1 MRRFF
6 SKKRRIVMVLIWA
19 AILALRTT
27 AWLCAPFCDWYVA
40 RVLPIWLNTYGRLS
54 GLFPV
59 SIGEW
64 MLYLAALLVFIALVL
79 WMVWL
84 PVHMVKRR
92 RNNVGKPGAAES
104 CCTDTGTNGNPAAVR
119 KEAAGGKAR
128 SRFDRVVLRFYQS
141 AAWIFTIVC
150 LIMTLNCL
158 IFYHCTPLRDKDAQ
172 YDLEELIALRER
184 IVTNCNR
191 LSERM
196 TRDARGEIIY
206 DGDMKE
212 KAIQA
217 MHALAEREGMSRLE
231 GYYSR
236 PKPLYASWFFCQ
248 QHMCGY
254 YFPFSLEA
262 NYNDMMYIMNFP
274 YTMCHELS
282 HLKGYIYEDEA
293 NYLAYLAC
301 VGSGDEVFEY
311 SGYLNVLYY
320 VENDLTDALT
330 QRGEMERYALLTP
343 VKEQVHIDNVYVTS
357 EQWER
362 VQEQSPLDT
371 QFVSDVTDS
380 FLEANLTMNGVSDGV
395 VSYSRVVGLLLSY
408 YHEAG

>member
-1 MRRFF
+1 MKRLFH
-6 SKKRRIVMVLIWA
+6 KKRYMAMALIWA
-19 AILALRTT
+19 LTIALNLA
-27 AWLCAPFCDWYVA
+27 AWLCAPFCDWYTAHVF
-40 RVLPIWLNTYGRLS
+40 PIWLNTYGRLS

-64 MLYLAALLVFIALVL
+64 MLYLAAVLVLLALVL
-79 WMVWL
+79 WLAWL
-84 PVHMVKRR
+84 PVHIAGKRGGKDTGKRR
-92 RNNVGKPGAAES
+92 G
-104 CCTDTGTNGNPAAVR
+104 
-119 KEAAGGKAR
+119 
-128 SRFDRVVLRFYQS
+128 FDRFGMRFYQT
-141 AAWIFTIVC
+141 AAWIVTIVC

-158 IFYHCTPLRDKDAQ
+158 ILYHCTPMQKSGEQ

-184 IVTNCNR
+184 IVINCNR
-191 LSERM
+191 LSEQM
-196 TRDARGEIIY
+196 QRDERGEIVY
-206 DGDMKE
+206 NGDMK
-212 KAIQA
+212 KRAVQA
-217 MHALAEREGMSRLE
+217 MHALAEREGISRLY
-231 GYYSR
+231 GYYSE

-282 HLKGYIYEDEA
+282 HLKGYIYENEA
-293 NYLAYLAC
+293 NFLAYLAC
-301 VGSGDEVFEY
+301 VESGDAVFEY

-320 VENDLTDALT
+320 VESDLIDALG
-330 QRGEMERYALLTP
+330 QRGEMARYESLTP
-343 VKEQVHIDNVYVTS
+343 VKEQVHLDNVYVTS

-371 QFVSDVTDS
+371 QLVSDVTDS
-380 FLEANLTMNGVSDGV
+380 FLEANLTVNGVSDGV

-408 YHEAG
+408 YHETGDDKAQ

>member
-1 MRRFF
+1 
-6 SKKRRIVMVLIWA
+6 MV
-19 AILALRTT
+19 
-27 AWLCAPFCDWYVA
+27 
-40 RVLPIWLNTYGRLS
+40 
-54 GLFPV
+54 
-59 SIGEW
+59 
-64 MLYLAALLVFIALVL
+64 
-79 WMVWL
+79 
-84 PVHMVKRR
+84 
-92 RNNVGKPGAAES
+92 
-104 CCTDTGTNGNPAAVR
+104 
-119 KEAAGGKAR
+119 
-128 SRFDRVVLRFYQS
+128 
-141 AAWIFTIVC
+141 
-150 LIMTLNCL
+150 
-158 IFYHCTPLRDKDAQ
+158 
-172 YDLEELIALRER
+172 
-184 IVTNCNR
+184 
-191 LSERM
+191 
-196 TRDARGEIIY
+196 
-206 DGDMKE
+206 
-212 KAIQA
+212 
-217 MHALAEREGMSRLE
+217 
-231 GYYSR
+231 
-236 PKPLYASWFFCQ
+236 FCQ

>member
-1 MRRFF
+1 MKRFF
-6 SKKRRIVMVLIWA
+6 AKKRRVVMVLIWA
-19 AILALRTT
+19 AVLALRTA

-40 RVLPIWLNTYGRLS
+40 HVFPIWLNTYGRLS
-54 GLFPV
+54 GLFPFSV
-59 SIGEW
+59 GEW
-64 MLYLAALLVFIALVL
+64 MLYLAAVLVLIALVL
-79 WMVWL
+79 WMIWL
-84 PVHMVKRR
+84 PFYIAGRR
-92 RNNVGKPGAAES
+92 RRAVSKGKDRSAAKS
-104 CCTDTGTNGNPAAVR
+104 DMTGR
-119 KEAAGGKAR
+119 KTG
-128 SRFDRVVLRFYQS
+128 SRFDRVVLRFYQA
-141 AAWIFTIVC
+141 AAWIVTVVC

-158 IFYHCTPLRDKDAQ
+158 IFYHCTPLQDKKEQ

-184 IVTNCNR
+184 IVINCNR

-196 TRDARGEIIY
+196 QRDERGEIVY
-206 DGDMKE
+206 DGDMKNR
-212 KAIQA
+212 AIQA
-217 MHALAEREGMSRLE
+217 MHALSERESMPRLE
-231 GYYSR
+231 GYYSK

-282 HLKGYIYEDEA
+282 HLKGYIFEDEA

-320 VENDLTDALT
+320 VESDLSDALM
-330 QRGEMERYALLTP
+330 QRGEMDRYIDLTP
-343 VKEQVHIDNVYVTS
+343 VKEQVHLDNVYVTS

-362 VQEQSPLDT
+362 VHEQSPLDT

>member
-1 MRRFF
+1 MKRFF
-6 SKKRRIVMVLIWA
+6 HKKRRWVLVMIWVLTI
-19 AILALRTT
+19 ALNVT
-27 AWLCAPFCDWYVA
+27 AWLCAPFCDWYTAHVF
-40 RVLPIWLNTYGRLS
+40 PIWLNTYGRLS
-54 GLFPV
+54 GLFSV

-64 MLYLAALLVFIALVL
+64 MLYLAAVLVLPALVL
-79 WMVWL
+79 WIVWL
-84 PVHMVKRR
+84 PVHVVRR
-92 RNNVGKPGAAES
+92 CS
-104 CCTDTGTNGNPAAVR
+104 TGGH
-119 KEAAGGKAR
+119 GQSG
-128 SRFDRVVLRFYQS
+128 SGFDRFVLRFYQTG
-141 AAWIFTIVC
+141 AWIVTVVC

-158 IFYHCTPLRDKDAQ
+158 IFYHCTPIQESGEQ

-191 LSERM
+191 LSEQM
-196 TRDARGEIIY
+196 QRDERGEIVY
-206 DGDMKE
+206 DGDMK
-212 KAIQA
+212 KRAIQA
-217 MHALAEREGMSRLE
+217 MHALAEREGISRLR
-231 GYYSR
+231 GYYSE

-282 HLKGYIYEDEA
+282 HLKGYIYENEA

-301 VGSGDEVFEY
+301 VESGDNVFEY

-320 VENDLTDALT
+320 VERDLIDALE
-330 QRGEMERYALLTP
+330 QRGDMARYERLTP
-343 VKEQVHIDNVYVTS
+343 VKEQVHLDNVYVTD

-362 VQEQSPLDT
+362 VLTQSPLDT
-371 QFVSDVTDS
+371 QLVSDVTDT
-380 FLEANLTMNGVSDGV
+380 FLEANLTINGVSDGV

-408 YHEAG
+408 YHENED

>member
-1 MRRFF
+1 
-6 SKKRRIVMVLIWA
+6 MVLIWTA
-19 AILALRTT
+19 VLALRAA

-40 RVLPIWLNTYGRLS
+40 HVFPIWLNTYGRLS
-54 GLFPV
+54 GLFPF

-64 MLYLAALLVFIALVL
+64 MLYLAAVLVLIALML
-79 WMVWL
+79 WTIWL
-84 PVHMVKRR
+84 PFHIAGRR
-92 RNNVGKPGAAES
+92 RRAVSKAGP
-104 CCTDTGTNGNPAAVR
+104 TGR
-119 KEAAGGKAR
+119 KTG
-128 SRFDRVVLRFYQS
+128 SRFERLVLRYYQ
-141 AAWIFTIVC
+141 AVAWIVTVVC

-158 IFYHCTPLRDKDAQ
+158 IFYHCTPLQDKKEQ

-184 IVTNCNR
+184 IVKNCNR

-196 TRDARGEIIY
+196 QRDERGEIVY
-206 DGDMKE
+206 DGDMKNR
-212 KAIQA
+212 AIQA
-217 MHALAEREGMSRLE
+217 MHALSEREGMPRLG
-231 GYYSR
+231 GYYSK

-282 HLKGYIYEDEA
+282 HLKGYIFEDEA

-320 VENDLTDALT
+320 VESDLSDALM
-330 QRGEMERYALLTP
+330 QRGEMDRYTELTP
-343 VKEQVHIDNVYVTS
+343 VKEQVHLDNVYVTS

-362 VQEQSPLDT
+362 VHEQSPLDT

>member
-1 MRRFF
+1 MKRFF
-6 SKKRRIVMVLIWA
+6 RKKRRLVMVLIWA
-19 AILALRTT
+19 LTIALNGA
-27 AWLCAPFCDWYVA
+27 AWLCAPFCDWYTAHVF
-40 RVLPIWLNTYGRLS
+40 PIWLNTYGRLS

-64 MLYLAALLVFIALVL
+64 MLYLAAVLVLIALVL
-79 WMVWL
+79 WIIWL
-84 PVHMVKRR
+84 PIHMAGRGRDKKAGQGGVLASGRR
-92 RNNVGKPGAAES
+92 G
-104 CCTDTGTNGNPAAVR
+104 
-119 KEAAGGKAR
+119 
-128 SRFDRVVLRFYQS
+128 FDRFVRLFYQA
-141 AAWIFTIVC
+141 AAWIVTVVC

-158 IFYHCTPLRDKDAQ
+158 ILYHCTPMKERGEQ
-172 YDLEELIALRER
+172 YDIEELISLRER

-191 LSERM
+191 LSEQM
-196 TRDARGEIIY
+196 QRDERGEIVY
-206 DGDMKE
+206 DGDMGKR
-212 KAIQA
+212 AIQA
-217 MHALAEREGMSRLE
+217 MHTLAEREGIARLG
-231 GYYSR
+231 GYYSK

-248 QHMCGY
+248 QYMCGY

-282 HLKGYIYEDEA
+282 HLKGYIYENEA

-301 VGSGDEVFEY
+301 VGSGDAVFEY

-320 VENDLTDALT
+320 VERDLADALER
-330 QRGEMERYALLTP
+330 RGEMARYELLTP
-343 VKEQVHIDNVYVTS
+343 IREQVHLDNVYVTG

-380 FLEANLTMNGVSDGV
+380 FLEANLTVNGVSDGV
-395 VSYSRVVGLLLSY
+395 ISYSRVVGLLLSY
-408 YHEAG
+408 YHEADND